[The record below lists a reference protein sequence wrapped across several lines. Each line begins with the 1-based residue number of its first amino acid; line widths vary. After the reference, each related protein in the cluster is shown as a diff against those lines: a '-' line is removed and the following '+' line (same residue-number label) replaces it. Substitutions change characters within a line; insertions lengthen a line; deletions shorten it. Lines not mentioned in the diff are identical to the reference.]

1 MVTYVRLHE
10 LYTGLYHNVTVY
22 IYIYYMYKTKFYT
35 PDGATNSARP
45 VITLAD
51 LRCFAQPDAYAYA
64 CLNGTS
70 GGLMGDMAT

>member
-22 IYIYYMYKTKFYT
+22 IYIICIKPSFIPQMVQ
-35 PDGATNSARP
+35 R
-45 VITLAD
+45 TLPAPSLHWAD

>member
-1 MVTYVRLHE
+1 MFKSHIDLVIKYVWLHE
-10 LYTGLYHNVTVY
+10 LYIHNQGLYPGEVVQ
-22 IYIYYMYKTKFYT
+22 
-35 PDGATNSARP
+35 P
-45 VITLAD
+45 TLPFPSFNWAD